1 MIKDIT
7 IQLLGKEYQ
16 IKCPDAEV
24 NALQRAAQY
33 LEEKMRLT
41 RESGI
46 ISLDRIAIIAALNVS
61 HQLLMLEQQKNQH
74 AHSVSHRLTELNNK
88 IENALAQ
95 HKQME
100 LLPAE

>member
-1 MIKDIT
+1 MTKEIT

-16 IKCPDAEV
+16 IKCPEAET

-41 RESGI
+41 GESGI

-74 AHSVSHRLTELNNK
+74 AHSVNNRLTDLQSK
-88 IENALAQ
+88 IETALAQ
-95 HKQME
+95 NKQME